1 MQKQSMKT
9 RKGDTSRT
17 SSQGRKESSGPKNN
31 KKGNRDINEN
41 TKSPVKEE
49 KPKKKRIVTG
59 L

>member
-1 MQKQSMKT
+1 MKKRSMKT

-17 SSQGRKESSGPKNN
+17 SSQGRKLSSGPKSN
-31 KKGNRDINEN
+31 KKGAPETNDN
-41 TKSPVKEE
+41 TKNLVKEE